1 MSRLL
6 IELFG
11 QQRDVFAKVRFMGR
25 KPKEQSPLDL
35 KKLGIK
41 LRKLREEKFPRPID
55 LTKESGVP
63 PQTIELTELGE
74 RHIRIDLLK
83 HWLDA
88 CGTTLAAFFADFDNL
103 DQKHVGHE
111 PHHRLLTELLK
122 TENDFYIKGIYA
134 NLRGMLIA
142 AQVEDR
148 SKQQG
153 KSTVAEDGN
162 LASNEKKKSGKQQP
176 A

>member
-1 MSRLL
+1 
-6 IELFG
+6 
-11 QQRDVFAKVRFMGR
+11 MGR
-25 KPKEQSPLDL
+25 KPKEQPPFDL
-35 KKLGIK
+35 KKLGTK

-103 DQKHVGHE
+103 DTKNNVGHQ
-111 PHHRLLTELLK
+111 PHFRLLTELLK

-153 KSTVAEDGN
+153 KSTATEDGN
-162 LASNEKKKSGKQQP
+162 LAPNEKKKAGKQQP